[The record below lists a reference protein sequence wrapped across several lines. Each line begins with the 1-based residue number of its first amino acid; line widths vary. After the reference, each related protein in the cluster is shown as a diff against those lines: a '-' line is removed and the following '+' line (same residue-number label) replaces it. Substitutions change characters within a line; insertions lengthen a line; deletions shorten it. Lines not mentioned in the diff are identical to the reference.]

1 MEFSLMTLNLFF
13 IIFYKYM
20 LLHDKEEL
28 EENYEEMLDVISGA
42 GFKYVDILGME
53 VDCLGIDFVKEQLD
67 KHNLKVNSYMF
78 SQQFAKTAAD
88 DSNRA
93 LDTEIINAGKQAV
106 KNAQKLETKTL
117 MLIPQVREDMSGIS
131 KDEIHANMI
140 RRMTPIVSYAK
151 EVGITTVIEDT
162 PNLQLHLCS
171 TEDLKNV
178 SAKIPEVRIVY
189 DSGNMVLVDEDPVKY
204 FHNFE
209 NEIAH
214 VHLKD
219 MQTTTNMQRRP
230 DRGLDGRFWETA
242 PSGAGVIDFKSVCTA
257 VKNSNFKGHPTIEFT
272 TSPEMSIPDALVASR
287 EYFEKLWS
295 EI

>member
-1 MEFSLMTLNLFF
+1 
-13 IIFYKYM
+13 M

-117 MLIPQVREDMSGIS
+117 MLIPQVREDMHCCKKQQFQGTSNNRIC
-131 KDEIHANMI
+131 
-140 RRMTPIVSYAK
+140 
-151 EVGITTVIEDT
+151 
-162 PNLQLHLCS
+162 HL
-171 TEDLKNV
+171 T
-178 SAKIPEVRIVY
+178 
-189 DSGNMVLVDEDPVKY
+189 
-204 FHNFE
+204 
-209 NEIAH
+209 
-214 VHLKD
+214 
-219 MQTTTNMQRRP
+219 
-230 DRGLDGRFWETA
+230 
-242 PSGAGVIDFKSVCTA
+242 
-257 VKNSNFKGHPTIEFT
+257 
-272 TSPEMSIPDALVASR
+272 
-287 EYFEKLWS
+287 
-295 EI
+295 